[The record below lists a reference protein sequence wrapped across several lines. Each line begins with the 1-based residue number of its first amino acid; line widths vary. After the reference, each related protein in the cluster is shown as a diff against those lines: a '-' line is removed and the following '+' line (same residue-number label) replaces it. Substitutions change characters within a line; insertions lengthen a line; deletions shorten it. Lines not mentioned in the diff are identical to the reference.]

1 MDISIP
7 ARVVFNI
14 GPLAITD
21 GLLGSVLASLI
32 LVGFSAIAASYFS
45 LIPTKIQV
53 AFEMV
58 TDYVMDLLT
67 NAFHDEARARRFFP
81 FFITMLLFLTV
92 ANQLVLIPF
101 IFEIT
106 QQAADG
112 QTVDLFR
119 QPTSDLAL
127 PLAYAIM
134 VVFIANA
141 MAFKISPLRYIGGF
155 IAIGPILKARSI
167 ADLFNGFV
175 GFFVGVLNIIGEV
188 AKIISLSAR
197 LFGNIFAGGVMIA
210 VIASLSVFT
219 QYLVP
224 LPFIVLSTFSGFVQ
238 AFVFMLLSIQF
249 IALSIEGVM
258 DSEEEEDSTGKEPA
272 LA

>member
-1 MDISIP
+1 MDITIP
-7 ARVVFNI
+7 ARVIFNI

-21 GLLGSVLASLI
+21 GLLGSILASI
-32 LVGFSAIAASYFS
+32 FLVVFSAVAASRFS
-45 LIPTKIQV
+45 LIPTKVQV

-58 TDYVMDLLT
+58 TDYVMDLLV
-67 NAFHDEARARRFFP
+67 NAFHSEERARRFFP

-92 ANQLVLIPF
+92 ANQLVLVPF

-106 QQAADG
+106 QQGVDG
-112 QTVDLFR
+112 QAVDLFR

-127 PLAYAIM
+127 PLAYALM
-134 VVFIANA
+134 VVFIANV
-141 MAFKISPLRYIGGF
+141 MAFKISPIRYIGGF

-167 ADLFNGFV
+167 GDLFNGFV
-175 GFFVGVLNIIGEV
+175 GFFVGILNIIGEF

-210 VIASLSVFT
+210 VIASLSVYT

-258 DSEEEEDSTGKEPA
+258 DDEVTEEGTEPA